1 MIAAESF
8 VVFVDGAAALQHL
21 RSADPI
27 LARIIEQ
34 VGPFALRSQPS
45 HFYALLSSIV
55 SQQIS
60 TRAAATILGRVAALF
75 PSAAE
80 LTPPA
85 VLALGPEPLRAAG
98 LSGMK
103 ARYVLDVSE
112 RLTDGRLDLSRL
124 ATLDDEAVIAELLPV
139 KGIGR
144 WTAEMFLI
152 FSLGR
157 LDVLPVDDLGLRMA
171 VQRCYDLA
179 ELPPAVQIRAL
190 ATPWAPYRTVAT
202 WYLWRSLG
210 AIP

>member
-1 MIAAESF
+1 M
-8 VVFVDGAAALQHL
+8 VFVDGAVAVQHL
-21 RSADPI
+21 RAADPV
-27 LARIIEQ
+27 LARIIEV
-34 VGPFALRSQPS
+34 VGPFALRPQPN

-60 TRAAATILGRVAALF
+60 TKAAATILARVVALF

-80 LTPPA
+80 LAAPA
-85 VLALGPEPLRAAG
+85 VLALGAEPLRAAG

-103 ARYVLDVSE
+103 ARYVLDLSE
-112 RLTDGRLDLSRL
+112 RVADGRLDLSRI
-124 ATLDDEAVIAELLPV
+124 ANLDDEAVIAELLPV

-171 VQRCYDLA
+171 VQRQYGFA
-179 ELPPAVQIRAL
+179 ELPLAVQIRAL
-190 ATPWAPYRTVAT
+190 AVLWMPYRTVAT

-210 AIP
+210 AVPGATT